1 MASPV
6 KAKFLIAAGILA
18 TGAYVAF
25 GLRVRADRAAR
36 VAPPPGEIRG
46 AYHVH
51 TTRSDG
57 RGSLDDAVRAAKE
70 AGLQFLVVTDHD
82 VLAPEEQGYRDGV
95 LVVEAT
101 EVSTSF
107 GHVVALGVPRA
118 LTAAERE
125 GDPLGAIRDLGG
137 VAVVAHPLHPRRPF
151 TGWDRGPWRGFEV
164 ISNDTAWHAV
174 LHERAVGKVAE
185 AALALPWDSARSVL
199 ALSAFPDGELR
210 RFDEELRAAAAKRGA
225 PSPAK
230 VLLCSA
236 DAHGYPSY
244 RAAFAA
250 FSMHL
255 PVALTGDGARDARAV
270 VEALTRGTGT
280 CVLDGEAPGRVLRL
294 GRGRKAGTLEAGP
307 ASLLWGAT
315 SVLVRDG
322 VVVPHVVIAGPNALL
337 GVVRCED
344 GCGPGNYRLELRRG
358 ERPWIFTNPV
368 AIE

>member
-1 MASPV
+1 MNG
-6 KAKFLIAAGILA
+6 KALIAAGILA

-25 GLRVRADRAAR
+25 GLRVRSDRAVR
-36 VAPPPGEIRG
+36 VAPPAGEIRG

-51 TTRSDG
+51 TRRSDG

-70 AGLQFLVVTDHD
+70 AGLQFLVVTDHN
-82 VLAPEEQGYRDGV
+82 VLVPEEQGYRDDI

-101 EVSTSF
+101 ETSTPF

-125 GDPLGAIRDLGG
+125 GDALGAIRALGG
-137 VAVVAHPLHPRRPF
+137 VAVVAHPFHPRRPF

-164 ISNDTAWHAV
+164 VSNDTAWHSV
-174 LHERAVGKVAE
+174 VHEHAVGKVAA
-185 AALALPWDSARSVL
+185 AALALPWDSARAVL
-199 ALSAFPDGELR
+199 ALSDSPDDELQRFDDELR
-210 RFDEELRAAAAKRGA
+210 NAAAKPGA

-244 RAAFAA
+244 RAAFEA

-255 PVALTGDGARDARAV
+255 PLVLSGDGARDARAV
-270 VEALTRGTGT
+270 IEALARGRGT
-280 CVLDGEAPGRVLRL
+280 CVFDGEAPGRVLRL

-322 VVVPHVVIAGPNALL
+322 AVVSHVVIAGPNAAL
-337 GVVRCED
+337 GVIRCED
-344 GCGPGNYRLELRRG
+344 GCRPGYYRLELWRG
-358 ERPWIFTNPV
+358 DRPWIFTNPV